1 MTTPAKPEEA
11 SFDQDEAG
19 RRRRGD
25 NLVEEARIIAAGGGI
40 AGLNR
45 YFQAFVYLVI
55 LTAVGITVWWALRE

>member
-11 SFDQDEAG
+11 SYDQDEAG
-19 RRRRGD
+19 RPRRGD

-45 YFQAFVYLVI
+45 YFQAFIYLALLSAI
-55 LTAVGITVWWALRE
+55 GIAVWWALR